1 MDSSESDDYEDVISD
16 DDEETVVKSVWTAS
30 KETRIKA
37 VSRNASLL
45 EVCFLQTDEQY
56 LSCTLVV
63 SCATLKS

>member
-45 EVCFLQTDEQY
+45 EV
-56 LSCTLVV
+56 
-63 SCATLKS
+63 